1 MDTTTE
7 VIQGTVEMVRPQVA
21 ANWTGMDLIP
31 FETIAERSL
40 DLQVPD
46 IEHEGQ
52 TTATLTV
59 AFGKP
64 FPIEGRGWACPYRIS
79 ALGRDHITPAG
90 GADSVHALQMAMHMV
105 HTELSGMGRHHK
117 ISFLG
122 TDDLGFGRT
131 SGSDAAIA
139 KCPVMGMSVSS

>member
-1 MDTTTE
+1 MASTTE
-7 VIQGTVEMVRPQVA
+7 ILQGTVEMVRPQEA
-21 ANWTGMDLIP
+21 TNWTGMELMP
-31 FETIAERSL
+31 FEVIAERLL
-40 DLQVPD
+40 DL
-46 IEHEGQ
+46 EHEGSL
-52 TTATLTV
+52 ATLTV

-64 FPIEGRGWACPYRIS
+64 FPIDGRGWACPYRIS

-105 HTELSGMGRHHK
+105 HAELSGMARHHK
-117 ISFLG
+117 MTFLG
-122 TDDLGFGRT
+122 TDDFGFGRV